1 MIKKISLYMI
11 QAEWDLSD
19 YVTKSDLKNQ
29 QAWIYHNLL
38 KKIASLKSDVD
49 KLDIDELEKSIN
61 FFKQFEK

>member
-1 MIKKISLYMI
+1 MI

-19 YVTKSDLKNQ
+19 YVIKSDLKNQ
-29 QAWIYHNLL
+29 QVWIYHNLL

-49 KLDIDELEKSIN
+49 KLDIDDLEKTIN